1 LSAPAEV
8 ARHAGVDSIWPE
20 DEAMN
25 PAAGGFGRYRE
36 LILAAVFLVIASQ
49 ELLEMWLL
57 EPRAGLRTGSWPLSV
72 EVVLH
77 VSQVVAVITG
87 TYIFIR
93 AWQQRTAL
101 MDREV
106 ARSRQLGELVTALRE
121 KEDALA
127 QAIEKLVFAQE
138 QERRMIAYDVHD
150 GLAQLI
156 VSAKQHLDTC
166 EDLWTTDPGRAAGE
180 LERGLD
186 RMGRAVEEV
195 RRLLTALRPS
205 LVDPI
210 GLVPAVRGSLDEVA
224 REAGLAVTLTENLE
238 NARLP
243 GVVETSAFR
252 IVQEALANAL
262 KHSRTRR
269 VDVDLRRD
277 DDTLSITVVD
287 HGVGFEGAPG
297 ETPGRGLG
305 LLGMR
310 ERARLLGGECA
321 IESAPDRGTCVRV
334 RLPLA
339 GGTRDA
345 E

>member
-1 LSAPAEV
+1 
-8 ARHAGVDSIWPE
+8 
-20 DEAMN
+20 
-25 PAAGGFGRYRE
+25 
-36 LILAAVFLVIASQ
+36 
-49 ELLEMWLL
+49 
-57 EPRAGLRTGSWPLSV
+57 
-72 EVVLH
+72 
-77 VSQVVAVITG
+77 VVAVITG

-106 ARSRQLGELVTALRE
+106 GRSRQLGELVTALRE

-127 QAIEKLVFAQE
+127 QAIEKVVFAQE

-166 EDLWTTDPGRAAGE
+166 EDVWKTDPERAAGE

-186 RMGRAVEEV
+186 RMSRAVEEV

-210 GLVPAVRGSLDEVA
+210 GLIPAVRASLDEVA
-224 REAGLAVTLTENLE
+224 REAGWAVTLTENLE
-238 NARLP
+238 DARLP
-243 GVVETSAFR
+243 AVVETSAFR

-277 DDTLSITVVD
+277 GDALRITVVD

-321 IESAPDRGTCVRV
+321 IESAPDRGTRVRV

-339 GGTRDA
+339 SETPNDS
-345 E
+345 